1 MLAARTE
8 AINRERLSNKSA
20 ANESDGSIVS
30 RLVAYTSEEG
40 HSSIEKAGLM
50 SLVKVRHLATDE
62 NYSLRGATLKE
73 AIIKDRE
80 QGLLPFYVCASLGT
94 TSCSSFDRLDELGP
108 VCEEENI
115 WLHVDAAYAGSAFI
129 CPEFRHFLS
138 GVECAQSFVF
148 NPSKWLLVNFDC
160 TALWFTVTSPRTTK
174 EDLEADWKL
183 IQEETAKLLSVGS
196 PEITT
201 HGLNENI
208 TPTSDISL
216 ADALTSK
223 LEEKLEEKP
232 DSGLR
237 TAAGIKPGR
246 MPLGLLPHR
255 MLKEI
260 EKLNGVEKYY
270 LIPNSARVEEKQE
283 INGHYGVEG

>member
-1 MLAARTE
+1 MF
-8 AINRERLSNKSA
+8 ISA
-20 ANESDGSIVS
+20 VLFE
-30 RLVAYTSEEG
+30 
-40 HSSIEKAGLM
+40 
-50 SLVKVRHLATDE
+50 LVK
-62 NYSLRGATLKE
+62 
-73 AIIKDRE
+73 
-80 QGLLPFYVCASLGT
+80 
-94 TSCSSFDRLDELGP
+94 LD
-108 VCEEENI
+108 NSI
-115 WLHVDAAYAGSAFI
+115 
-129 CPEFRHFLS
+129 
-138 GVECAQSFVF
+138 
-148 NPSKWLLVNFDC
+148 
-160 TALWFTVTSPRTTK
+160 FTV
-174 EDLEADWKL
+174 
-183 IQEETAKLLSVGS
+183 
-196 PEITT
+196 
-201 HGLNENI
+201 NENV